1 MTGKASTAG
10 ADRVLER
17 RRAVALARHYRE
29 FEGLS
34 MREIADR
41 LGRSPRRSRRT
52 SNAPRGALLYP
63 RRSREGLGG
72 GSLGLMAYRDLK
84 GERDKRMPEKR
95 RSSPGVRGGA
105 SRDPRDM
112 AKAGL
117 PDIPIPRR
125 RKGQSAGKTSETGA
139 MLCGGI
145 VEGSPQPPERGAL
158 PSEGNQGDEWDAYVV
173 LGRMTGTNAGSPAG
187 REPHGDGVP
196 IVVVGVTTHQG
207 GRCAARRS
215 VVSPAQPGGT
225 RRKVLGS
232 NGLPGSER

>member
-1 MTGKASTAG
+1 
-10 ADRVLER
+10 
-17 RRAVALARHYRE
+17 
-29 FEGLS
+29 
-34 MREIADR
+34 
-41 LGRSPRRSRRT
+41 
-52 SNAPRGALLYP
+52 
-63 RRSREGLGG
+63 
-72 GSLGLMAYRDLK
+72 LGLMAYRDPK

-125 RKGQSAGKTSETGA
+125 HEGQSAGKTPETGA

-145 VEGSPQPPERGAL
+145 VEGSLHPPEDGAL

-196 IVVVGVTTHQG
+196 IVVVGVATHQG

-232 NGLPGSER
+232 NGFTRIRKVKGTIACQQS